1 MNVRKVEVVS
11 KIFQDFKDRKGK
23 TQLIQLIAKVVVV
36 VVILLA
42 ITFLVAGCTLFGIPK
57 AHAEDSEIV
66 NVECR
71 YFAAKGNDK
80 EYSPVFKLPVDT
92 EKGFLYYLE
101 NGFSPIQKQIMHET
115 ARKFYYKKGNNQNY
129 TAVGMICTGPNGPGK
144 VSVIL
149 EKLEK

>member
-11 KIFQDFKDRKGK
+11 KIFQDFKDKKGK
-23 TQLIQLIAKVVVV
+23 VQLITKVIAVMVILFAIAFLIASCSPLS
-36 VVILLA
+36 LL
-42 ITFLVAGCTLFGIPK
+42 GIPK

-80 EYSPVFKLPVDT
+80 EYSPVFKIPVSI
-92 EKGFLYYLE
+92 EKGFLYHLE
-101 NGFSPIQKQIMHET
+101 NGFENEQKQIMHET
-115 ARKFYYKKGNNQNY
+115 AREFYYKEKNNQNY
-129 TAVGMICTGPNGPGK
+129 TAVGMICTGPNGQGK

-149 EKLEK
+149 EK

>member
-1 MNVRKVEVVS
+1 MNVRKVEVAS

-80 EYSPVFKLPVDT
+80 EYSPVFKIPVSI
-92 EKGFLYYLE
+92 EKGFLYHLE
-101 NGFSPIQKQIMHET
+101 NGFENEQKQIMHET
-115 ARKFYYKKGNNQNY
+115 AREFYYKKENNQNY
-129 TAVGMICTGPNGPGK
+129 TAVGMICTGPNGQGK

-149 EKLEK
+149 EK

>member
-1 MNVRKVEVVS
+1 MNVKPRKVEVAS
-11 KIFQDFKDRKGK
+11 KIFQDFKDRIGK
-23 TQLIQLIAKVVVV
+23 TQLIAKVVVV
-36 VVILLA
+36 VVILIA

-57 AHAEDSEIV
+57 AHAEDEIV

-115 ARKFYYKKGNNQNY
+115 AREFYYKEKNNQNY

-149 EKLEK
+149 EK

>member
-1 MNVRKVEVVS
+1 MKVY
-11 KIFQDFKDRKGK
+11 
-23 TQLIQLIAKVVVV
+23 AKVVVV

>member
-1 MNVRKVEVVS
+1 MNVKPRKVEVAS

-57 AHAEDSEIV
+57 AHAEDEIV

-80 EYSPVFKLPVDT
+80 EYSPVFKIPVSI
-92 EKGFLYYLE
+92 EKGFLYHLE
-101 NGFSPIQKQIMHET
+101 NGFENTQKQILLES
-115 ARKFYYKKGNNQNY
+115 AKNFFQGKENQNY
-129 TAVGMICTGPNGPGK
+129 TAAGMVCTDPNGPGK
-144 VSVIL
+144 VSIIM
-149 EKLEK
+149 EK

>member
-23 TQLIQLIAKVVVV
+23 TQLIAKVVVV

-115 ARKFYYKKGNNQNY
+115 AREFYYKEKNNQNY